1 MDSVTAREQFER
13 RALRLEPGS
22 VLRPLTERISR
33 VNENFDD
40 SRYVNIKA
48 YLRSLG
54 SDRVYELST
63 YEMSSREVF
72 IMCENPKA
80 YPFLVNQTLVD
91 VVLSLNSLSDL
102 KDVEVEYLSFI
113 GKIEQASFS
122 KVDNGPNGFLV
133 KIAQMGF
140 DERRV
145 YEEVLLKK
153 S

>member
-13 RALRLEPGS
+13 RAIRLEPIPVLGS
-22 VLRPLTERISR
+22 VLQSVSR

-40 SRYVNIKA
+40 SRYVIIKA

-63 YEMSSREVF
+63 YELSSREVF
-72 IMCENPKA
+72 VMCDNPKA
-80 YPFLVNQTLVD
+80 YPFLVNQTLID
-91 VVLSLNSLSDL
+91 VVLSLRSLTDL
-102 KDVEVEYLSFI
+102 KDVEIDYISFI
-113 GKIEQASFS
+113 GKVEQTSVS
-122 KVDNGPNGFLV
+122 KSDKGPNGFLV

-153 S
+153 A